1 MGCLLILSSAQTTNE
16 AVALLIKLI
25 YSLRLYHKLFKGRPY
40 LLITIIL
47 SAVEAILLFFGIF
60 SPFARIQEFWIF
72 KEEFSIYNLTIALF
86 DQQNFLLG
94 GTILA
99 FGILIPFMRLC
110 TNFIPID
117 KLKNLNLHK
126 LAMVDI
132 FLISFLLFSSQLSYF
147 FEVSLL
153 KGFYFLFAAL
163 VVSYVNHWTMKSM
176 K

>member
-25 YSLRLYHKLFKGRPY
+25 YSLRLYHKLFKGWPY

-47 SAVEAILLFFGIF
+47 SAVEAILLFLGIF

-72 KEEFSIYNLTIALF
+72 KEEFSIHSLIIALF

-94 GTILA
+94 GTILV
-99 FGILIPFMRLC
+99 FGVLIPLMRLC
-110 TNFIPID
+110 TNFVPITR
-117 KLKNLNLHK
+117 LKNLNLHK

-132 FLISFLLFSSQLSYF
+132 FLISFLLFSSQSSYF

-163 VVSYVNHWTMKSM
+163 VVSYVNSWTMKSM

>member
-1 MGCLLILSSAQTTNE
+1 M
-16 AVALLIKLI
+16 
-25 YSLRLYHKLFKGRPY
+25 
-40 LLITIIL
+40 LITIIF
-47 SAVEAILLFFGIF
+47 SAIEAFLLFLGIF

-72 KEEFSIYNLTIALF
+72 KEEFSIHSLIIALF

-94 GTILA
+94 GTILV
-99 FGILIPFMRLC
+99 FGVLIPLMRLC
-110 TNFIPID
+110 TNFVPITR
-117 KLKNLNLHK
+117 LKNLNLHK

-153 KGFYFLFAAL
+153 KGFYFLLAAL

>member
-1 MGCLLILSSAQTTNE
+1 M
-16 AVALLIKLI
+16 
-25 YSLRLYHKLFKGRPY
+25 
-40 LLITIIL
+40 LITIIF
-47 SAVEAILLFFGIF
+47 SAIEAILLFLGIF

-72 KEEFSIYNLTIALF
+72 KEEFSIYSLILSLF

-94 GTILA
+94 VTILV
-99 FGILIPFMRLC
+99 FGVLIPLMRLC

-132 FLISFLLFSSQLSYF
+132 FLISFFLFSSQLSYF
-147 FEVSLL
+147 FEISLL
-153 KGFYFLFAAL
+153 RGFYFLFGAL

>member
-1 MGCLLILSSAQTTNE
+1 MVFPNFSATQTTNE

-25 YSLRLYHKLFKGRPY
+25 YSLRLYHKLFKDWPY
-40 LLITIIL
+40 LLIKTIF
-47 SAVEAILLFFGIF
+47 SAIEAILLFLGIF

-72 KEEFSIYNLTIALF
+72 KEEFSIHSLIIALF

-94 GTILA
+94 GTILV
-99 FGILIPFMRLC
+99 FGVLIPLMRLC
-110 TNFIPID
+110 TNFVPITR
-117 KLKNLNLHK
+117 LENLNLHK

-132 FLISFLLFSSQLSYF
+132 FLISFLLFSSQVSYF

-163 VVSYVNHWTMKSM
+163 VVSYVNHWTVKSM

>member
-1 MGCLLILSSAQTTNE
+1 M
-16 AVALLIKLI
+16 
-25 YSLRLYHKLFKGRPY
+25 
-40 LLITIIL
+40 LITIIF
-47 SAVEAILLFFGIF
+47 SAIEAVLLFLGIF
-60 SPFARIQEFWIF
+60 FPFARIQEFWIF
-72 KEEFSIYNLTIALF
+72 KEEFSIHSLILALF

-94 GTILA
+94 GAILV
-99 FGILIPFMRLC
+99 FGVLIPFMRLC
-110 TNFIPID
+110 TNFIPIA

-163 VVSYVNHWTMKSM
+163 VVSYINHWNLKSM